1 MIDYIKQEDFKLPLA
16 TKKKVY
22 GVLHGIVAE
31 G

>member
-1 MIDYIKQEDFKLPLA
+1 MIDYIKSENFKLPLA